1 VVLDEVGRG
10 TSTYDGHAIAWA
22 VAEHLADAIGCRS
35 LFATHYHE
43 LCELAQTRPSVVNF
57 NVAARQH
64 EDRVI
69 FLHKLVPGGAN
80 RSYGIAVAQLAG
92 VPEIVLA
99 RARTLLASLESGS
112 GGTARSSGAS
122 AQLEIFPATPE
133 PRRESEL
140 EATLRALELDR
151 MTPLDALLALHRL
164 KQLKS

>member
-1 VVLDEVGRG
+1 
-10 TSTYDGHAIAWA
+10 
-22 VAEHLADAIGCRS
+22 
-35 LFATHYHE
+35 
-43 LCELAQTRPSVVNF
+43 VNF

-112 GGTARSSGAS
+112 GKDGLSPGGC
-122 AQLEIFPATPE
+122 AQLEIFPAAPQ

-164 KQLKS
+164 KQLDD